1 MTVPAISGRFED
13 QVAIVTGA
21 SRGIG
26 RAIAERLVRE
36 GARVCLTARKPD
48 QLQQAVESL
57 GGEEFAIAVP
67 GRADDPEHMRDAVGS
82 VMERFGRLDLL
93 VNNAGINPIH
103 GDLLDADPI
112 AIRKVLEVNLLGSIG
127 WVRQAADGG
136 FAQQGGVVVN
146 VASVAGLRPASGIGA
161 YGASK
166 AALIHAT
173 GQLALELAPRIR
185 LNAVLPAVVR
195 TDFARPLYAGREA
208 EVANRYPLRRLGEP
222 HDIAAAVAFLGS
234 SDASWVTGAVLV
246 VDGGLAL
253 TGGI

>member
-1 MTVPAISGRFED
+1 MSGRFED